1 MTNRRHFLKR
11 AAALSSVAFPQF
23 GFSTSTDQL
32 DRIRTAFSN
41 AGQLTNEAA
50 ARDESLWTEVQKAYR
65 YNEDIINLSSVVRGV
80 SPELVTD
87 AVTDT
92 YLRINEFRAGG
103 NYVRGKKEEM
113 RKRLAEFVG
122 CSAEELAL
130 TRNTTDGVT
139 TVVFGLKLNP
149 GDEIILSNQEH
160 EAFYGAF
167 YQRAAQSGLTIRR
180 VEMPVAARTPDELA
194 LAIERA
200 VTVRTKLILLC
211 HVYLSGQI
219 MPVRRICDFAHQRGI
234 KVLVDGAL
242 AFGHIP
248 VNLKALDCDFYGGS
262 LHKWA
267 GGPRATGFFYV
278 KSEHIKDLMPLY
290 GYYDV
295 TKQNVASNSDEIQ
308 KFESTGTHPES
319 QYNSIGQM
327 LDFLQ
332 AIGMERIQ
340 ARLHYLK
347 KYWADQISDEKELI
361 FYASPDPLMSCSLFS
376 FDFRNK
382 KHADISTPLYQNEK
396 ILLGGAYLG
405 GSMGKPETW
414 RDVTLC
420 NTALFTRLE
429 HLDRF
434 VIALRKELQKK

>member
-1 MTNRRHFLKR
+1 MTNRRHFLKH
-11 AAALSSVAFPQF
+11 AAVLSSAALPQF
-23 GFSTSTDQL
+23 GFTTSTDQL
-32 DRIRTAFSN
+32 DRIRSAFSN
-41 AGQLTNEAA
+41 ASQLTNDVA
-50 ARDESLWTEVQKAYR
+50 ARDESLWEEVQKAYH

-92 YLRINEFRAGG
+92 YIRINEFRAGG

-113 RKRLAEFVG
+113 RNRLAEFVG

-130 TRNTTDGVT
+130 TRNTTDGIT

-149 GDEIILSNQEH
+149 GDEIILSDQEH
-160 EAFYGAF
+160 EGFYGAF
-167 YQRAAQSGLTIRR
+167 YQRAAQDGLTIRR
-180 VEMPVAARTPDELA
+180 VEMPIPARTPDELA
-194 LAIERA
+194 LVIERA
-200 VTVRTKLILLC
+200 VTSKTRLIFLC

-242 AFGHIP
+242 AFGHVP

-267 GGPRATGFFYV
+267 GGPRGTGFFYV
-278 KSEHIKDLMPLY
+278 KSEHISGLMPLY

-295 TKQNVASNSDEIQ
+295 NEQNVASNSDGIR

-332 AIGMERIQ
+332 AIGMDRIQ

-347 KYWADQISDEKELI
+347 KYWTDQISDEKELI
-361 FYASPDPLMSCSLFS
+361 FYASPDAGLSCSLFS

-382 KHADISTPLYQNEK
+382 KLADVSTLLYQNDK

-405 GSMGKPETW
+405 GSLGKPETW

-420 NTALFTRLE
+420 NTALFIRPE
-429 HLDRF
+429 QLDRF
-434 VIALRKELQKK
+434 VNALRRELYKK